1 MIERWQNKKLR
12 MTIKVRGSRIS
23 PIREQEIAELAE
35 AIADEYFPVS
45 RVQPSEII
53 TAKGITM
60 SFGLYGDYF
69 DGLLEHRNGRFHVF
83 ANLDR
88 VESIDSPRA
97 RFTLAH
103 ELGHYFIDEHRNALA
118 MGLAPSHPSICE
130 YESELPVER
139 EADHFASSLLMPS
152 KRFRKLAD
160 KARPGL
166 EGILTIAE
174 EFGTSVTS
182 TAIKYAKS
190 DIVPSAVVKWNKDGY
205 AWKWLSTETFRSRY
219 RKTIE
224 SVDRLLQDSP
234 TAKALAGE
242 SPVST
247 RFFSA
252 GTTASAWFPF
262 VNDHSDRNAILIEQ
276 AIPLGRFGVLT
287 FIYPEARSF
296 G

>member
-1 MIERWQNKKLR
+1 
-12 MTIKVRGSRIS
+12 MTIKLRGSRLS
-23 PIREQEIAELAE
+23 PIREREIAELAE
-35 AIADEYFPVS
+35 GIAEEYFPVS
-45 RVQPSEII
+45 RIDPSEII
-53 TAKGITM
+53 KAKDITM

-69 DGLLEHRNGRFHVF
+69 DGLLEHRNGRFHIF

-97 RFTLAH
+97 RFTLGH

-118 MGLAPSHPSICE
+118 KGLAPAHPSICE
-130 YESELPVER
+130 YESDLQVER
-139 EADHFASSLLMPS
+139 EADHFASSLLMPAA
-152 KRFRKLAD
+152 RFRKLAE
-160 KARPGL
+160 KASLGL
-166 EGILTIAE
+166 QGILTIADA
-174 EFGTSVTS
+174 FGTSVTS

-190 DIVPSAVVKWNKDGY
+190 DIVPCAVIKWRKDGY
-205 AWKWLSTETFRSRY
+205 AWKWLSTETFRARY

-224 SVDRLLQDSP
+224 SADRLMPDSP

-242 SPVST
+242 IPVST
-247 RFFSA
+247 KFFSA
-252 GTTASAWFPF
+252 GTTASAWFAF

-296 G
+296 GSADIY